1 MVVDLTKIFI
11 SKSEKDTKKL
21 AETLAQKA
29 KRGDVFALFGTLGM
43 GKSVFARAFIQKL
56 TDAKEVPSPTF
67 TLVQQYE
74 ASDFEIYHFDLYRL
88 KSPDE
93 VFELGFEEAV
103 YEGVCLIEWPE
114 QAGNWLPRDIF
125 KIEITSNKNERIFK
139 ISAHSSEKAKRL
151 EDL

>member
-1 MVVDLTKIFI
+1 MVADLTKIFI

-103 YEGVCLIEWPE
+103 YEGVCLIEWPG

>member
-88 KSPDE
+88 K
-93 VFELGFEEAV
+93 
-103 YEGVCLIEWPE
+103 
-114 QAGNWLPRDIF
+114 
-125 KIEITSNKNERIFK
+125 
-139 ISAHSSEKAKRL
+139 
-151 EDL
+151 